1 MLAQE
6 WDWNKY
12 IAVNTRNAV
21 REANEQW
28 ESIVADKD
36 AKLADNEAKLADKDA
51 KLAGKDAEIADNEAK
66 LAGKDAEI
74 EALKTRLNALQG
86 Q

>member
-12 IAVNTRNAV
+12 VAVNVQNAAQETEKRV
-21 REANEQW
+21 RAEFEAV
-28 ESIVADKD
+28 VADKD
-36 AKLADNEAKLADKDA
+36 AA
-51 KLAGKDAEIADNEAK
+51 

-74 EALKTRLNALQG
+74 EALKAKLKAQ
-86 Q
+86 QKQ